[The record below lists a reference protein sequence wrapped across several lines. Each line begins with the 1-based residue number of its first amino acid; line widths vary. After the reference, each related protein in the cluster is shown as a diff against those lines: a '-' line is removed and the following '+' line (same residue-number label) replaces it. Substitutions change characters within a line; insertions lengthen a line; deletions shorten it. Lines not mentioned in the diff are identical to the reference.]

1 MASED
6 NLISFLFYV
15 IIVYPVTG
23 WLLKSFK
30 NGNRGLYLAIS
41 FLALIAVGKTYMEVV
56 ERGPNYYSVMY
67 VAPSAAT
74 GSEEIRISRTSAS
87 AEIRKAWKKKSLEL
101 HPDKNPSPEAAV
113 LFERV
118 KEAYDVLINQ
128 EQRELYN
135 KFGTEGLTKNFI
147 DANAI
152 LLQIAVYYLTW
163 GMMAYIL
170 TLGKSSSNSRNWI
183 FTGMIVMLIV
193 EVSLELQD
201 VKLPDWFLP
210 TVTEHE
216 IVWLLHSLFP
226 AFMNGCRSIG
236 SFFYVDVDELT
247 KATLTNLQASHGE
260 ILEQLKVIQDQL
272 DSGGVGGKGATKKI
286 SDRVKDAGAVDLQ
299 TVAALVPQ
307 NTGQKNSNLGLY
319 LMIAGYVA
327 FYTWSQ

>member
-1 MASED
+1 
-6 NLISFLFYV
+6 
-15 IIVYPVTG
+15 
-23 WLLKSFK
+23 
-30 NGNRGLYLAIS
+30 
-41 FLALIAVGKTYMEVV
+41 
-56 ERGPNYYSVMY
+56 
-67 VAPSAAT
+67 
-74 GSEEIRISRTSAS
+74 
-87 AEIRKAWKKKSLEL
+87 
-101 HPDKNPSPEAAV
+101 
-113 LFERV
+113 
-118 KEAYDVLINQ
+118 VLINQ

-152 LLQIAVYYLTW
+152 LLQIAVFYLAW

-216 IVWLLHSLFP
+216 VVWLLHSLFP

-247 KATLTNLQASHGE
+247 KVTLNNLQASHGVRAFAFLWRHFPPLMFSVCWRQE

-286 SDRVKDAGAVDLQ
+286 SDRVKDAAAVDLQ

-319 LMIAGYVA
+319 LMIAG
-327 FYTWSQ
+327 